1 MAQQF
6 FELYVTSVIYRLI
19 IDRKYSQTDPGA
31 LSGNREN
38 IPWEVGNEPTTLSF
52 PAICS
57 CHSDPFQSHLTG
69 GELSGSNVAS
79 TVHCSKQAM
88 PLSKRTHRTHLHE
101 LLGPFGQT
109 CTCCTAMQLVCGT
122 CRRLSVHFPSKLPC
136 SGKSSE
142 RKSLSWHEQSFR
154 QAISL
159 SLNFTFIDFIKW
171 KATSNPSACIHII
184 IYPSRNIDAEDLY
197 KFRCS
202 VVRVFRQHS
211 NLAGMTPSGKWKSHR
226 PKSCHQ
232 FEVQLRP
239 ERQTVASWEGSS
251 MA

>member
-1 MAQQF
+1 M
-6 FELYVTSVIYRLI
+6 TSVIYRLI

-88 PLSKRTHRTHLHE
+88 PLSKRTPRTHLHE

-109 CTCCTAMQLVCGT
+109 CTCCTAMQLVAGT
-122 CRRLSVHFPSKLPC
+122 CRRLIPGTFPLRSPALANPQDAKPFP
-136 SGKSSE
+136 G
-142 RKSLSWHEQSFR
+142 
-154 QAISL
+154 
-159 SLNFTFIDFIKW
+159 
-171 KATSNPSACIHII
+171 TSNHFH
-184 IYPSRNIDAEDLY
+184 
-197 KFRCS
+197 K
-202 VVRVFRQHS
+202 
-211 NLAGMTPSGKWKSHR
+211 
-226 PKSCHQ
+226 Q
-232 FEVQLRP
+232 FH
-239 ERQTVASWEGSS
+239 
-251 MA
+251 